1 MYNTFLFCLN
11 MNKFKYIQII
21 LFGFLILKES
31 SCTNPLQNEKKC
43 SPHSQA
49 QNEQFPYIVFIKMH
63 SNGEILCQGTLIDVN
78 WVITSAYCMNNISLN
93 NIDIVMRNN
102 KTRETILK
110 PSRVI
115 ETKYNDVALI
125 EMEKYIITDSMMV
138 TSIELATEELSNNT
152 KCVVISLQK
161 QSKNDLSLIYWN
173 VVNILKQEYD
183 KSEYYLEDTIC
194 HSQIWN
200 LLQNI
205 TDNGAPLICNS
216 HLYGIYSLK
225 EPNIFNNIFK
235 YNNWIKNV
243 INPISSDKT
252 SEKLTTNFIANYNFV
267 TDTNLIVTKDIIK
280 IDMKDK
286 SSLDTEDK
294 RTYSKPKSM
303 PNFYSPKESR
313 NIAMYLK
320 YTSVRAELIDAKN
333 TQSVELSSKGTEK
346 TLTSLFDVTDS
357 DDLISP
363 KFLTQSNSSIIIKS
377 LITEKPTSNS
387 SPATSIIGK
396 IGNQKYSK
404 ESIETDNIY
413 DKPSSEP
420 FPEETEETPDK
431 SSSEPFTGATEKTE
445 YTTETT
451 ETKETEKTE
460 ETEETSDKSSSEPF
474 TEVTKETSDKPSS
487 KPFTGATETT
497 EYTTETKET
506 EETSDKSSSE
516 PFTEIT
522 EVSSDKPSSE
532 TSVFQSSTT
541 EKFTSSSNPSTT
553 ITEETEEMYN
563 TEDDPYSDMPS
574 THRSTTQSSTTK
586 VSTSSPNPTTAIT
599 KETKD
604 TDITEDG
611 PITDKPCTTVT
622 ERTKQTSQTDTT
634 VTYYNNSTITTII
647 PSTTTTN
654 QSSINPNTTLSGDE
668 LNTTK
673 ITTTPTTTR
682 ISTAVTYDISDSKES
697 STFITT
703 TPTTTRIS
711 TAVTYDISDSKESST
726 FVDDQYQDKSSSQL
740 TSIHTSLIAVV
751 FCIVY
756 HTNL

>member
-431 SSSEPFTGATEKTE
+431 SSSEPFTGATE
-445 YTTETT
+445 
-451 ETKETEKTE
+451 
-460 ETEETSDKSSSEPF
+460 
-474 TEVTKETSDKPSS
+474 
-487 KPFTGATETT
+487 TT

-697 STFITT
+697 STF
-703 TPTTTRIS
+703 
-711 TAVTYDISDSKESST
+711 
-726 FVDDQYQDKSSSQL
+726 VDDQYQDKSSSQL

>member
-1 MYNTFLFCLN
+1 
-11 MNKFKYIQII
+11 
-21 LFGFLILKES
+21 
-31 SCTNPLQNEKKC
+31 
-43 SPHSQA
+43 
-49 QNEQFPYIVFIKMH
+49 MH

-431 SSSEPFTGATEKTE
+431 SSSEPFTGATE
-445 YTTETT
+445 
-451 ETKETEKTE
+451 
-460 ETEETSDKSSSEPF
+460 
-474 TEVTKETSDKPSS
+474 
-487 KPFTGATETT
+487 TT

-697 STFITT
+697 STF
-703 TPTTTRIS
+703 
-711 TAVTYDISDSKESST
+711 
-726 FVDDQYQDKSSSQL
+726 VDDQYQDKSSSQL